1 MEQREP
7 VVGPE
12 LVGLLERSFEA
23 TSAVLRAVPSARMGD
38 PSPCD
43 GWTVGQLGGH
53 LVDGALYFGR
63 CVDGQAP
70 ELSDEEPRSLG
81 DRTAAEFDAAARFN
95 LTAFGKAGVLDQQH
109 QFAFGPTPGW
119 VIANIALSESLIH
132 GWDLA
137 RATGSSYAPDA
148 AVVDAVAR
156 FQSQGSEDELRT
168 EGMFEPAVPAPRNA
182 SAFEELLA
190 FTGRGP

>member
-7 VVGPE
+7 VMGPE
-12 LVGLLERSFEA
+12 LVGLLERSFED
-23 TSAVLRAVPSARMGD
+23 TSAVLRAVPSARMDD

-63 CVDGQAP
+63 CVAGQAP
-70 ELSDEEPRSLG
+70 ELTDEQPRSLG
-81 DRTAAEFDAAARFN
+81 ERTAAEFDAAARFT
-95 LTAFGKAGVLDQQH
+95 LTAFGEPGVLDQQH

-119 VIANIALSESLIH
+119 VIANISLSESLIH

-137 RATGSSYAPDA
+137 RATGAPYAPDD

-156 FQSQGSEDELRT
+156 FQGRSSEDDLRA
-168 EGMFEPAVPAPRNA
+168 EGMFAPAVPAPRSA

-190 FTGRGP
+190 FTGREP